1 MNGRLE
7 NSNRPINQVQS
18 LIISDINLYKPN
30 MLTFALPKKRV
41 ENQICKKTQIQSGN

>member
-30 MLTFALPKKRV
+30 MLTFALPKKGLKIRFV
-41 ENQICKKTQIQSGN
+41 KNIL